1 MRSCTKGLQSRL
13 VFIGGSSRAS
23 SPFHTLVTREH
34 TREGQL
40 FPFPASR
47 SRLLSRDLS
56 RYPPNSG
63 LACRL
68 SRRRY
73 VGLATR
79 RVGSKSRTV
88 PLTPWSESCP
98 YPRTTGRNA
107 ALTPWAP
114 GPIPTLNH
122 WIHGL
127 SPSPTACSSGPSPT
141 LTPWPPWSESR
152 PDPWLE
158 FCFSILVF
166 NASAICVNSLL
177 IFVPPVEEDG

>member
-1 MRSCTKGLQSRL
+1 M
-13 VFIGGSSRAS
+13 
-23 SPFHTLVTREH
+23 REH
-34 TREGQL
+34 MREGEL
-40 FPFPASR
+40 FSFPASR
-47 SRLLSRDLS
+47 SRLLSLDLS

-63 LACRL
+63 LACKL
-68 SRRRY
+68 SRRWY
-73 VGLATR
+73 VGLAT
-79 RVGSKSRTV
+79 RTV